1 MSLEGLQFVNT
12 DNNYN
17 PIDLSKS
24 FLTKKTLPNQVSIQ
38 EGFNVELYEVNKNLA
53 FIKNFGNVA
62 AFKDDTS
69 ALLIDTGMGVSSV
82 QVVSKLKEW
91 GIENVEFIIYTHG
104 HVDHVTGTDYIIN
117 AFENSNTEVIGHK
130 NIVNRFDRYKKT
142 IGYNGII
149 NQRQFGLP
157 SPVFPN
163 EFTYPDT
170 TYDDS
175 YELEFNNSVLKLFHG
190 KGETVT
196 QPIFIQKKTVLYS
209 QVIFLYGHYL
219 MLEIHPN
226 LKDMWVR
233 GEKCLKKCLN

>member
-17 PIDLSKS
+17 PIYLSKS

-38 EGFNVELYEVNKNLA
+38 EGFNVELFEVNENLA

-117 AFENSNTEVIGHK
+117 AFENSNTKVIGHK

-157 SPVFPN
+157 SPVFPL
-163 EFTYPDT
+163 
-170 TYDDS
+170 S
-175 YELEFNNSVLKLFHG
+175 L
-190 KGETVT
+190 
-196 QPIFIQKKTVLYS
+196 
-209 QVIFLYGHYL
+209 
-219 MLEIHPN
+219 IHI
-226 LKDMWVR
+226 
-233 GEKCLKKCLN
+233 

>member
-1 MSLEGLQFVNT
+1 MNLEGPQFVNT
-12 DNNYN
+12 DNHYD

-24 FLTKKTLPNQVSIQ
+24 FLSKKTLPNQVSIQ
-38 EGFNVELYEVNKNLA
+38 EGFNVELFEVNKNLA

-62 AFKDDTS
+62 VFKNGTS

-91 GIENVEFIIYTHG
+91 GIKNVDFIIYTHG

-117 AFENSNTEVIGHK
+117 AFENKDTKVIGHK

-142 IGYNGII
+142 IGYNGTI

-163 EFTYPDT
+163 EFTYPEI
-170 TYDDS
+170 TYDES
-175 YELEFNNSVLKLFHG
+175 Y
-190 KGETVT
+190 
-196 QPIFIQKKTVLYS
+196 
-209 QVIFLYGHYL
+209 
-219 MLEIHPN
+219 
-226 LKDMWVR
+226 
-233 GEKCLKKCLN
+233 